1 MHYLEVNLVEPRDDG
16 PKAVSGKRPKDYGDP
31 TECSVGR
38 FLGKRREVL
47 TAEDRR
53 GNTDKRR

>member
-1 MHYLEVNLVEPRDDG
+1 MHYLEVDLVEPREDC
-16 PKAVSGKRPKDYGDP
+16 PNAVSGERPKDYGDP

-53 GNTDKRR
+53 GKYQ

>member
-1 MHYLEVNLVEPRDDG
+1 MHYLEVDLVEPRKDC
-16 PKAVSGKRPKDYGDP
+16 PKAVSGERPKDYGDP
-31 TECSVGR
+31 TECYVGR

-53 GNTDKRR
+53 GKYQ